1 MNRYRYRY
9 RSVTRWVFGLAFKT
23 LALVFG
29 LVLLLAIIRPLLIT
43 IAGVA
48 ISVMVGTVWVRWRLF
63 RHRGW

>member
-1 MNRYRYRY
+1 MNRYRY
-9 RSVTRWVFGLAFKT
+9 RSVTRWVSGLALKA
-23 LALVFG
+23 LALVVG
-29 LVLLLAIIRPLLIT
+29 LVLFLAIIQPLLVT

>member
-1 MNRYRYRY
+1 MNGYHY
-9 RSVTRWVFGLAFKT
+9 RSVTRTLFGLAFKT

-29 LVLLLAIIRPLLIT
+29 LVLLLAVIQPLLIT

-48 ISVMVGTVWVRWRLF
+48 ISVMIGCVWVRWRLF